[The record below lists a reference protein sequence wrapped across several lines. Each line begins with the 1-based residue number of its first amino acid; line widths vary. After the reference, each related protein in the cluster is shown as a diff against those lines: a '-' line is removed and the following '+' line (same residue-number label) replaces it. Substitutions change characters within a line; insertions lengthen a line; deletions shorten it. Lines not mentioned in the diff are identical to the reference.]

1 MFINYMVGDSSS
13 LMFSSWT
20 RNLLSM
26 GSLGWPD
33 SVIHQDSKILE
44 KYNGL
49 LLKHSSGWNIKL
61 ISQIYIGDQMWWPYS

>member
-1 MFINYMVGDSSS
+1 MVGDSSS
-13 LMFSSWT
+13 LMFSSCT

-61 ISQIYIGDQMWWPYS
+61 I